1 MLRGTINGT
10 WGENLSASGEVDMTT
25 TYENTYTQ
33 EFIVDWIPTD
43 CHVVAFVY
51 NEETKEVLQVEELGV
66 LE

>member
-1 MLRGTINGT
+1 
-10 WGENLSASGEVDMTT
+10 MTT
-25 TYENTYTQ
+25 TYEKY
-33 EFIVDWIPTD
+33 IYAGIYVDWIPTD